1 MGRVCQK
8 ERLANWNITLKFI
21 LSSGGLIYP
30 LVPYP
35 TILPMFYDFVTLDI
49 VGIKNYKKDKQ
60 VFDEQTGTWKRRYG
74 YDRVNDDNDVP
85 IIEAKMTDGI

>member
-1 MGRVCQK
+1 
-8 ERLANWNITLKFI
+8 
-21 LSSGGLIYP
+21 
-30 LVPYP
+30 
-35 TILPMFYDFVTLDI
+35 MFYDFVTLDI